1 MNNGQNWIIF
11 SQEKIFSQQGHIL
24 EDILKSGIIKKGGS
38 AYERL
43 QQLRGTTD
51 KDKAERL
58 RKFLRKQEEKK
69 NGSQEKTSN
78 RT

>member
-1 MNNGQNWIIF
+1 MKELRNGLDKNGSKVEF
-11 SQEKIFSQQGHIL
+11 YENIL
-24 EDILKSGIIKKGGS
+24 RSGIIKKGGS

-43 QQLRGTTD
+43 QELRGTTD

-69 NGSQEKTSN
+69 KCQLK
-78 RT
+78 

>member
-1 MNNGQNWIIF
+1 MKDTNNGLDKNGSKVEF
-11 SQEKIFSQQGHIL
+11 YENIL
-24 EDILKSGIIKKGGS
+24 RSGIIKKGGS

-43 QQLRGTTD
+43 QELRGTTD

-69 NGSQEKTSN
+69 KCQLK
-78 RT
+78 

>member
-1 MNNGQNWIIF
+1 MKELRNSLDKNGSKVEF
-11 SQEKIFSQQGHIL
+11 Y
-24 EDILKSGIIKKGGS
+24 EDILRSGIIRKGGS

-51 KDKAERL
+51 EDKAERL

-69 NGSQEKTSN
+69 KCQVK
-78 RT
+78 

>member
-1 MNNGQNWIIF
+1 MRNLNSNLDKNG
-11 SQEKIFSQQGHIL
+11 SKIEFY
-24 EDILKSGIIKKGGS
+24 EDILRSGIIKKGGS

-69 NGSQEKTSN
+69 RCQLK
-78 RT
+78 

>member
-1 MNNGQNWIIF
+1 MKDARNTLDKNGSKVEF
-11 SQEKIFSQQGHIL
+11 Y
-24 EDILKSGIIKKGGS
+24 EDILRSGIIKKGGS

-69 NGSQEKTSN
+69 KCQLK
-78 RT
+78 